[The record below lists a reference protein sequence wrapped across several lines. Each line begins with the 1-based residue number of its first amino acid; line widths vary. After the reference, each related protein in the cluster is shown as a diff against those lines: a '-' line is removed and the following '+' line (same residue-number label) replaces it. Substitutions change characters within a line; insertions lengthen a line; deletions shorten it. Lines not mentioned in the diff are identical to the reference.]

1 MLPIVTIVGS
11 RIGHL
16 IAGASIVEIIFGWPG
31 MGRLLLASLQS
42 RDTPILLGIFLVV
55 SFTVVL
61 ANLLSDLAYAALD
74 PRIRVR

>member
-1 MLPIVTIVGS
+1 
-11 RIGHL
+11 
-16 IAGASIVEIIFGWPG
+16 

-42 RDTPILLGIFLVV
+42 RDTPILLGLFLVV

-61 ANLLSDLAYAALD
+61 ANLLSDLVHAAID